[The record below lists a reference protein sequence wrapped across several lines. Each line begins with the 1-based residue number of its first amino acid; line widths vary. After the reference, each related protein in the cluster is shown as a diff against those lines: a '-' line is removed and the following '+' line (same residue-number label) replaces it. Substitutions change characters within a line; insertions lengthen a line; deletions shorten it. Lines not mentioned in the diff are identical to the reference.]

1 MKQLTRNLI
10 LISALA
16 LSGCAQAGTLG
27 DILGG
32 VMNAP
37 AQTLSGTIQGV
48 DTRAAQIFV
57 RTSDNQTVAV
67 SYDDR
72 TSVVYQQQSYPV
84 TALERGD
91 EVTLRL
97 TNAANN
103 TYYTD
108 RIDVNRSVSSNT
120 ASGSNAN
127 VQSIQGTVRQV
138 DMTNGAFTVATSNS
152 GLLTVTLPYNPRS
165 SDLER
170 FRSLRSGD
178 YVRLYGIYLT
188 NSRVELQQF
197 Y

>member
-1 MKQLTRNLI
+1 MKHLTRGAVL
-10 LISALA
+10 LSAVA
-16 LSGCAQAGTLG
+16 LSACAQAGTLG

-37 AQTLSGTIQGV
+37 AQTLTGTIQGV
-48 DTRAAQIFV
+48 DTRAYQVFV

-72 TSVVYQQQSYPV
+72 TSVVYQQQNYPV

-97 TNAANN
+97 TNASNN

-108 RIDVNRSVSSNT
+108 RIDVTRS
-120 ASGSNAN
+120 ASGTGGTTSGN
-127 VQSIQGTVRQV
+127 VQSVQGTVRQM
-138 DMTNGAFTVATSNS
+138 DMTNGAFTLSTTTNGV
-152 GLLTVTLPYNPRS
+152 LTVTLPYNPRS
-165 SDLER
+165 SDLDR
-170 FRSLRSGD
+170 FRNLRSGD

>member
-1 MKQLTRNLI
+1 MKQLAKHAL
-10 LISALA
+10 LLSALA
-16 LSGCAQAGTLG
+16 TSGCAQAGTLG

-37 AQTLSGTIQGV
+37 AQTLTGTIQGV

-72 TSVVYQQQSYPV
+72 TSVVYQQQNYPV

-97 TNAANN
+97 TDAANN

-108 RIDVNRSVSSNT
+108 RIDVTRSVSGT
-120 ASGSNAN
+120 GGTTSGN
-127 VQSIQGTVRQV
+127 VQSVQGTVRQI
-138 DMTNGAFTVATSNS
+138 DLTNGAFTLATTTN
-152 GLLTVTLPYNPRS
+152 GVLTVTLPYNPRS
-165 SDLER
+165 SDMDR
-170 FRSLRSGD
+170 FRNLRSGD

>member
-1 MKQLTRNLI
+1 MNQIAKHALLVG
-10 LISALA
+10 ALA
-16 LSGCAQAGTLG
+16 LGGCAQAGTLG

-37 AQTLSGTIQGV
+37 AQTLTGTVQGV
-48 DTRAAQIFV
+48 DDRAYQIFV

-72 TSVVYQQQSYPV
+72 TAVVYQQQNYPV

-91 EVTLRL
+91 EITLRL

-108 RIDVNRSVSSNT
+108 RIEVTRSVSNAGT
-120 ASGSNAN
+120 GSNSN
-127 VQSIQGTVRQV
+127 VQSLQGTVRQV
-138 DMTNGAFTVATSNS
+138 DMTNGAFTLSTTTQ
-152 GLLTVTLPYNPRS
+152 GLLTVTMPYNPRTA
-165 SDLER
+165 DLDR
-170 FRSLRSGD
+170 FRNLRSGD
-178 YVRLYGIYLT
+178 YVRLYGTFLT

>member
-1 MKQLTRNLI
+1 MNRLAKHVLL
-10 LISALA
+10 LSALTA
-16 LSGCAQAGTLG
+16 SGCAQAGTLG

-37 AQTLSGTIQGV
+37 AQTLTGTIQGV
-48 DTRAAQIFV
+48 DTRAAQVFV
-57 RTSDNQTVAV
+57 RTSDNQTVTV

-72 TSVVYQQQSYPV
+72 TSVVYQQQNYPV

-97 TNAANN
+97 TNASNN

-108 RIDVNRSVSSNT
+108 RIDVTRSVSGT
-120 ASGSNAN
+120 GGTTSGN
-127 VQSIQGTVRQV
+127 VQSVQGTVRQM
-138 DMTNGAFTVATSNS
+138 DLTNGAFTLATTTN
-152 GLLTVTLPYNPRS
+152 GVLTVTLPYNPRS
-165 SDLER
+165 SDVDR
-170 FRSLRSGD
+170 FRNLRSGD